1 MAKQQKVKGSKLVVI
16 EGPLN
21 GTIVPLGNV
30 QITIGRAPDSTLII
44 DDDYASSRHARIY
57 PSEGSWV
64 VEDLGS
70 TNGTWIDRTRIT
82 SPVNGIVIKR
92 AIEKGQTVAASLQSP
107 ELFVIAQNLSDMQVE
122 AAIDESDVGRLRN
135 GQKASF
141 TVDAFPD
148 EVFNGIVTQVRK
160 APIIT
165 NNVVTYDT
173 RLDASNIID
182 IITGYDVIVDGADNF
197 PSRYLLND
205 ASVKLGIPVVHDLP
219 AVGMHMREL

>member
-1 MAKQQKVKGSKLVVI
+1 VSELALTLVRLGFLTLLWTFVLVTVLALRRDLRQPAEARPSGRERRPARAARPPRPPKVAKQQKVKGSKLVVI

-82 SPVNGIVIKR
+82 SP
-92 AIEKGQTVAASLQSP
+92 TVLPVGAPLR
-107 ELFVIAQNLSDMQVE
+107 
-122 AAIDESDVGRLRN
+122 VGRTTLQI
-135 GQKASF
+135 QK
-141 TVDAFPD
+141 
-148 EVFNGIVTQVRK
+148 
-160 APIIT
+160 
-165 NNVVTYDT
+165 
-173 RLDASNIID
+173 
-182 IITGYDVIVDGADNF
+182 
-197 PSRYLLND
+197 
-205 ASVKLGIPVVHDLP
+205 
-219 AVGMHMREL
+219 